1 MDPILRRSSFYYV
14 TSSITYLAVMGRY
27 MLTRDWPVFEVI
39 PLFMPV
45 WLLSAMMASESDER
59 YAFLRTLPV
68 PDRTVVRTKFV
79 LILSSAAFQWT
90 LMTWA
95 ALGRMDDSVAEPS
108 TLVYLTLVCLFG
120 LIAVAGY
127 QIGIWRLGFTSMKP
141 VLLVTIIAGIA
152 LIIVHLASLKRVD
165 DWPALSQFGVVEW
178 LGGAPWISSAV
189 LIAIALLA
197 FRALMRVGVRVKAAN
212 EAHL

>member
-108 TLVYLTLVCLFG
+108 TLVYLTMVCLFG

-152 LIIVHLASLKRVD
+152 LIIVHLASLKKVD

-189 LIAIALLA
+189 LIAVALLA
-197 FRALMRVGVRVKAAN
+197 YGALMRVGVRVKAAN